1 MWKMLTLGTALTLLS
16 SAAVAAPQCN
26 TRDYVLDLLSD
37 KYSEAPIAIGVANNG
52 GLVEVLATGDG
63 DTWSIIITTPEGMS
77 CLVAAGEGW
86 QALQQVAMDP
96 EA

>member
-1 MWKMLTLGTALTLLS
+1 MWKMITLGTALTLVS
-16 SAAVAAPQCN
+16 SAALAAPQCN
-26 TRDYVLDLLSD
+26 TRDYVLGLLSD

-63 DTWSIIITTPEGMS
+63 DTWSIIITTPQGMS

-86 QALQQVAMDP
+86 QALEQIAMDP

>member
-1 MWKMLTLGTALTLLS
+1 MWKMITRATALTLVS
-16 SAAVAAPQCN
+16 SAALAAPQCN
-26 TRDYVLDLLSD
+26 TRDYVLGLLSD

-63 DTWSIIITTPEGMS
+63 DTWSIIITTPQGII
-77 CLVAAGEGW
+77 CLVAAGEVW
-86 QALQQVAMDP
+86 HALQQSAMVP